1 MPKIDIRIINA
12 SKTAVRLPKIEDFK
26 QKLKTVI
33 ETGEHE
39 EKRVNDLHSSQLEK
53 EVIDNLQVIDNKS
66 TGSLCPVA
74 DPLEGHEVTKEY
86 RTKMTDWM
94 VEVCTSFKCSKRR
107 TYYVAVQLFD
117 KYLTKI
123 FKNQG
128 KVLQNKDV
136 HSIGVA
142 AMFLSSKYEDVLPLS
157 SKVVSEKIAHR
168 AIPAK
173 ELLKKEGEFLNLF
186 EFEIDFITHY
196 DFY

>member
-1 MPKIDIRIINA
+1 M
-12 SKTAVRLPKIEDFK
+12 
-26 QKLKTVI
+26 
-33 ETGEHE
+33 
-39 EKRVNDLHSSQLEK
+39 
-53 EVIDNLQVIDNKS
+53 
-66 TGSLCPVA
+66 
-74 DPLEGHEVTKEY
+74 
-86 RTKMTDWM
+86 
-94 VEVCTSFKCSKRR
+94 
-107 TYYVAVQLFD
+107 
-117 KYLTKI
+117 TKI